1 MSNDSFK
8 SNPGGANITFA
19 ASDVAFIS
27 AAQLQYPGRTIDIVA
42 ASKRYDFTP
51 QADITPLEAVWVAH
65 FLAWRSYAPE
75 HPQWRLI
82 SRHFTEVK

>member
-1 MSNDSFK
+1 MSNDRFGFT
-8 SNPGGANITFA
+8 PTGDFITVNQG
-19 ASDVAFIS
+19 DGVIN

-51 QADITPLEAVWVAH
+51 QDDITPLEAVWVAH

-75 HPQWRLI
+75 HPQWALI